1 MIFLKTPLEG
11 AFVIEIEKKTDER
24 GFFAR
29 SFCINEFEKQ
39 GLNTKY
45 VQSNISFNLKAG
57 TLRGMH
63 RQVAPF
69 SEVKLV
75 RCVRGRIFDVIIDL
89 REASKTFKQWFAVE
103 LTQDNRKTLYIPEGF
118 AHGFL
123 TLEDNVEVF
132 YQHSEYYTPGAEGG
146 VKWDDPAFG
155 IEWPSM
161 AHYTI
166 SSKDQNWPRLRN

>member
-1 MIFLKTPLEG
+1 MVFLETNLEG
-11 AFVIEIEKKTDER
+11 AFVIEIEKKLDDR

-29 SFCINEFEKQ
+29 SFCMTEFDKQ
-39 GLNTKY
+39 GLNTEY

-89 REASKTFKQWFAVE
+89 REKSRTFKQWFSIE

-123 TLEDNVEVF
+123 TLEDNAEVF
-132 YQHSEYYTPGAEGG
+132 YQHSKYYTPDAEGG
-146 VKWDDPAFG
+146 VRWDDPAFG

-161 AHYTI
+161 DHYTI
-166 SSKDQNWPRLRN
+166 SEKDQCWPSCT